1 MSSIHAKNAK
11 VFKALCDENRLIIL
25 DMLRDGEKCACKI
38 LENIDIGQSSLSYHM
53 KILVE
58 SGIVEDRQEG
68 KWTHYS
74 LSESG
79 SEAAIALMRKLT
91 TKSET
96 EINDKN
102 CCSYDQRKI
111 RG

>member
-1 MSSIHAKNAK
+1 MRSIHAENAK

-38 LENIDIGQSSLSYHM
+38 LENIDISQSSLSYHM

-58 SGIVEDRQEG
+58 SGIVADRQEG

-74 LSESG
+74 LSERG
-79 SEAAIALMRKLT
+79 SEAALALLKKLT
-91 TKSET
+91 MK
-96 EINDKN
+96 
-102 CCSYDQRKI
+102 
-111 RG
+111 G